1 MKLLNFLFIA
11 IGILFAG
18 IGMIGVLV
26 PVLPTTPFL
35 ILASVC
41 FVKGSDKFDKWFKN
55 TKVYKNYAE
64 DFVNDRSMTFA
75 RKAKLMGIS
84 DLMLMFPFIK
94 LDSFYIR
101 VFIIAVVIVKYWY
114 FIFRIKTKRE

>member
-1 MKLLNFLFIA
+1 MKLLNFLFVT

-18 IGMIGVLV
+18 IGMIGILV

-41 FVKGSDKFDKWFKN
+41 FVRGSDKFDKWFKD

-75 RKAKLMGIS
+75 RKAKLMVIS
-84 DLMLMFPFIK
+84 DLMLMIPFIK
-94 LDSFYIR
+94 LDNFYIR
-101 VFIIAVVIVKYWY
+101 VFIIVVVIAKYWY
-114 FIFRIKTKRE
+114 FIFRIKTKME